1 MRLFHSKLLGLAEI
15 YSYGPISRMDQMVP
29 VISWILVEMA
39 SGLEEPLQVEVQRA
53 VLTVRQNLQ
62 RFQWCFFSFNA

>member
-53 VLTVRQNLQ
+53 VLTVRQISRGFNGV
-62 RFQWCFFSFNA
+62 FFFF